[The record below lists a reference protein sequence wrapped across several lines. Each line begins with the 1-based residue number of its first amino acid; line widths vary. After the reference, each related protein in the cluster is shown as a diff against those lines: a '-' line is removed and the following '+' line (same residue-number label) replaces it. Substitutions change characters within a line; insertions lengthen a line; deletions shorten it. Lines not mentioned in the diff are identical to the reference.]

1 MIAFHNILRFC
12 KFLKFSLVKKY
23 KTYVFIS
30 VIFLASLVFI
40 TACTPLILRTCFRNG
55 KDFSAPRGVSTTLKT
70 LIEGSP
76 AEVRRLIAEQKI
88 SSSLA
93 QLQKLDLPRQT
104 RRKINRKI
112 VICLAVGQAKAF
124 AKLKK
129 LATKEA
135 AQQVIEDYTHDP
147 TSCWGKIKD
156 YAEDLKDFVVRKS
169 VLIFG

>member
-1 MIAFHNILRFC
+1 M
-12 KFLKFSLVKKY
+12 KKY

-135 AQQVIEDYTHDP
+135 AQQIIDDYGNEPSSILGRIKDKIEDV
-147 TSCWGKIKD
+147 GKS
-156 YAEDLKDFVVRKS
+156 YYV
-169 VLIFG
+169 

>member
-1 MIAFHNILRFC
+1 M
-12 KFLKFSLVKKY
+12 
-23 KTYVFIS
+23 
-30 VIFLASLVFI
+30 
-40 TACTPLILRTCFRNG
+40 
-55 KDFSAPRGVSTTLKT
+55 TLKT

-135 AQQVIEDYTHDP
+135 AQQIIDDLDVLLPIAEGASSRPFGEGSNPEKLDVGDFGSSPLHPLYSLDP
-147 TSCWGKIKD
+147 SLRLLTAARNGDIKQ
-156 YAEDLKDFVVRKS
+156 VRKIETKITLS
-169 VLIFG
+169 LQEFEFDDNILLNLLLYKTFKG